1 MRGSSMSPPK
11 LQEPNNKASC
21 ICVPG
26 WLKRLFMDFISFTL
40 KLILKHQV
48 CKEINYLFQLLA
60 VFIQDTAGNPVT
72 IQASYVEKK
81 LVLYLSDSEIILKV
95 VKCAANITG
104 NDKSLRHFLK
114 TIIIIAGISEVISR
128 IPDSTDGLW
137 LPPSFAA

>member
-1 MRGSSMSPPK
+1 MLKQHPK
-11 LQEPNNKASC
+11 
-21 ICVPG
+21 PG